1 MDGNTRRLVAF
12 VASQL
17 VFVAALI
24 HVAVGA
30 VNWIRWLSA
39 GFLLP
44 QDARWPVFV
53 LSGLAVIV
61 GIYAASRAENR
72 RPYYLAGVVVM
83 LGYVVAYFGWH
94 LGGHRLFLV
103 AGPAAGNAETITVQW
118 FLDHLFA
125 GAVEFVSILVET
137 VAAVALA
144 VLYVTAGEQVSG
156 DEPDDTGEEP

>member
-1 MDGNTRRLVAF
+1 MDEGTRRLVAF

-39 GFLLP
+39 GFLVP

-53 LSGLAVIV
+53 LSGLAILA
-61 GIYAASRAENR
+61 GIYAASRAGNR
-72 RPYYLAGVVVM
+72 RPYYLAGIVAM

-94 LGGHRLFLV
+94 LGGHRLLLV
-103 AGPAAGNAETITVQW
+103 AGPAAGNAESITLQW

-137 VAAVALA
+137 LAAIGLT
-144 VLYVTAGEQVSG
+144 VLFVTEG
-156 DEPDDTGEEP
+156 DGTDTGERS